1 MDNVSTIYFK
11 NEGYNSIINDVMVRR
26 AIEHGRE
33 KVKEITFNK
42 APKSVDRRVR
52 KTIKP
57 EDLSAPISKTV
68 FFISLIDKD
77 ISKEVRSI

>member
-1 MDNVSTIYFK
+1 
-11 NEGYNSIINDVMVRR
+11 MVRR

-42 APKSVDRRVR
+42 APKVLIEEGKPSS
-52 KTIKP
+52 P

-68 FFISLIDKD
+68 FSISLVDKD
-77 ISKEVRSI
+77 ISKEVGSI